1 MNTNENPSAFP
12 MGNELPEMFGKYFIV
27 PNMGLKPSPLG
38 ETFRSTTSE

>member
-1 MNTNENPSAFP
+1 MAA
-12 MGNELPEMFGKYFIV
+12 ELKVNGALFQVESLKKGRFFIV